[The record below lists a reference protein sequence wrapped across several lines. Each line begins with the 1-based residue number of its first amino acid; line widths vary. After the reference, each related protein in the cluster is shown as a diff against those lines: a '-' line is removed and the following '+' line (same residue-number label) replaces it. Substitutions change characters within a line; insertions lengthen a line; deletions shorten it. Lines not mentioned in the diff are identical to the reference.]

1 MITWSNGRVP
11 QKVKIFQAQ
20 MNCFVKME
28 LSSDEICEL
37 LITKKKEQSSVYNA
51 SRIKNVQAKKSNI
64 KRQTLCKIHK
74 KNSPRQ
80 VIYQMGI
87 IFKAV
92 LYVWQNEIK
101 APLPFNCCCDETPQ
115 FILVK
120 IDQIH
125 FEYLAFFQK
134 FGVMDSSK
142 KSNPDT
148 LVRLHNSQC
157 HQIAVLFTLH
167 NFLWFNVESCS
178 RSTLHSTSPLTSH
191 T

>member
-1 MITWSNGRVP
+1 
-11 QKVKIFQAQ
+11 

-142 KSNPDT
+142 KKQPRYLGQTAQLSMSSDRCAVHT
-148 LVRLHNSQC
+148 TQLSLV
-157 HQIAVLFTLH
+157 
-167 NFLWFNVESCS
+167 
-178 RSTLHSTSPLTSH
+178 
-191 T
+191 